1 MSRRIL
7 RFIVL
12 FLLAVLVMAL
22 QKGLFMLAHT
32 GVYGEVGL
40 APAFQAIL
48 AGLKMDMCMAG
59 YLTSVPGLVL
69 ILSVWL
75 LPRVTDALLRIW
87 YAVAS
92 FVVSATFILDT
103 ILYGYWGFKLD
114 STPLFYFFSSPKSA
128 MASVEWYFIVLG
140 VVAVA
145 AYAVLL
151 WWLFSLAIRWIRLD
165 MPRRRGLTASVM
177 TLLTALLFIP
187 IRGGLTVST
196 MNLSSAYHSL
206 DARMNHAAVNPAF
219 SLMYSLSHHSD
230 FGSEA
235 RYMDDAEAGRLLAQT
250 MAGSNAADSCML
262 RARVDRPDIYVMILE
277 SFSAHLM
284 PSLGGEPIAMGL
296 DSLAREGVSFTR
308 CYASGFRTDRG
319 IPAILSGYP
328 CPPATSVMKFVDVA
342 ERLPNIA
349 HELGRLGYSAEYFYG
364 GDINFTNQLA
374 YLKAGG
380 FGRIMRDTDWPV
392 SRRVSKWGVD
402 DGPMLARVWQEIKS
416 DKTTGPMLRVIQT
429 SSSHEPFSVPRT
441 DPEGM
446 DRRVNA
452 FMYADSCVAAFV
464 DSLRTLPSWSRTV
477 VVLTA
482 DHYGAYP
489 DRPADPV
496 ARHHVPLVFVGGALA
511 CAGVSDTTICSHT
524 DIAPT
529 LAALAGADTA
539 PFVWG
544 APLQHTAA
552 NRTAFF
558 TEADLVGA
566 VGPDTT
572 IIMNPDTAGRG
583 TSLAKA
589 WLQCNYKYLDN
600 LRKQHKE

>member
-1 MSRRIL
+1 MSRRIF
-7 RFIVL
+7 RFLAL

-22 QKGLFMLAHT
+22 QKGLFMLANF
-32 GVYGEVGL
+32 GVYGDVGFT
-40 APAFQAIL
+40 AAWQAVV

-59 YLTSVPGLVL
+59 YLTAVPGLVL
-69 ILSVWL
+69 ILSGWL
-75 LPRVTDALLRIW
+75 LPRVADAAMRVW
-87 YAVAS
+87 YVIAS
-92 FVVSATFILDT
+92 FVISATFILDT
-103 ILYGYWGFKLD
+103 VLYSYWAFKLD
-114 STPLFYFFSSPKSA
+114 STPIFYFLSSPKSA

-140 VVAVA
+140 VVAVTG
-145 AYAVLL
+145 YAVFI
-151 WWLFSLAIRWIRLD
+151 WWLFSLVIRWIRLD
-165 MPRRRGLTASVM
+165 IPRRRGLTASVM
-177 TLLTALLFIP
+177 ALLTALLFIP

-219 SLMYSLSHHSD
+219 SLMYSLSHHRD
-230 FGSEA
+230 FASEA
-235 RYMDDAEAGRLLAQT
+235 RYMDDAEAERILAEA
-250 MAGSNAADSCML
+250 MHGDVAADSCLL
-262 RARVDRPDIYVMILE
+262 RPDVERPDIYILILE

-284 PSLGGEPIAMGL
+284 PSLGGEPIAVGL

-349 HELGRLGYSAEYFYG
+349 GELGKIGYGAEYFYG

-392 SRRVSKWGVD
+392 SERVSKWGVD
-402 DGPMLARVWQEIKS
+402 DGPMLARVWQEIKAE
-416 DKTTGPMLRVIQT
+416 KAGAPMLRVIQT
-429 SSSHEPFSVPRT
+429 SSSHEPFSVPRKA
-441 DPEGM
+441 PEGM
-446 DRRVNA
+446 DKRVNA
-452 FMYADSCVAAFV
+452 FMYADSCVSAFV
-464 DSLRTLPSWSRTV
+464 DSLRTLPLWSRTL

-489 DRPADPV
+489 DRPAEPL
-496 ARHHVPLVFVGGALA
+496 ARHHVPLVFVGGALSSS
-511 CAGVSDTTICSHT
+511 GVADSTLCSHT

-529 LAALAGADTA
+529 LAALAGADAA

-544 APLQHTAA
+544 APLQHAA
-552 NRTAFF
+552 DSRTVFF

-566 VGPDTT
+566 VGKDET
-572 IIMNPDTAGRG
+572 IIMNPDTAKAGA
-583 TSLAKA
+583 SLPKA

-600 LRKQHKE
+600 LRKKHK